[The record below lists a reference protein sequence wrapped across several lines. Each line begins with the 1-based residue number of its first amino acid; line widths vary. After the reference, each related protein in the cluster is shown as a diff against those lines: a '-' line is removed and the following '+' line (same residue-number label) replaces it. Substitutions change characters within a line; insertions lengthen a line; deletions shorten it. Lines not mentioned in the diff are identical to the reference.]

1 MKLSLARRR
10 DASRACQ
17 EVKNRL
23 TRGGQSLLGYK
34 GLRILPSKLAGGLLT
49 PVPTEKASRKSLQS
63 SADFVNI
70 AADLSVSI
78 RSSMGQSQTK
88 AMGARSRELT
98 SSLPRATLVWLGGI
112 AFLGLSAALVY
123 SMIRQD
129 SLEQQVGELRYRLDS
144 IQRRPT
150 RLSESDRVS
159 IQNSTEKQVA
169 EAIQSLKR

>member
-1 MKLSLARRR
+1 M
-10 DASRACQ
+10 
-17 EVKNRL
+17 
-23 TRGGQSLLGYK
+23 
-34 GLRILPSKLAGGLLT
+34 
-49 PVPTEKASRKSLQS
+49 
-63 SADFVNI
+63 
-70 AADLSVSI
+70 
-78 RSSMGQSQTK
+78 
-88 AMGARSRELT
+88 
-98 SSLPRATLVWLGGI
+98 WLGGI

>member
-1 MKLSLARRR
+1 
-10 DASRACQ
+10 
-17 EVKNRL
+17 
-23 TRGGQSLLGYK
+23 
-34 GLRILPSKLAGGLLT
+34 
-49 PVPTEKASRKSLQS
+49 
-63 SADFVNI
+63 
-70 AADLSVSI
+70 
-78 RSSMGQSQTK
+78 MGE
-88 AMGARSRELT
+88 RSRELT
-98 SSLPRATLVWLGGI
+98 ASLPRTTLVWLGAI

-169 EAIQSLKR
+169 DAIQSLMR

>member
-1 MKLSLARRR
+1 
-10 DASRACQ
+10 
-17 EVKNRL
+17 
-23 TRGGQSLLGYK
+23 
-34 GLRILPSKLAGGLLT
+34 
-49 PVPTEKASRKSLQS
+49 
-63 SADFVNI
+63 
-70 AADLSVSI
+70 
-78 RSSMGQSQTK
+78 
-88 AMGARSRELT
+88 
-98 SSLPRATLVWLGGI
+98 VWLGGI